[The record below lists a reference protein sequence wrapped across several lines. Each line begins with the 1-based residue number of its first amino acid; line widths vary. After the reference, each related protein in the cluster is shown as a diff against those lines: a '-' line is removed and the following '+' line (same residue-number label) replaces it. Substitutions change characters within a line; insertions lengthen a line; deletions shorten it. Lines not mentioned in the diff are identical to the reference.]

1 MLFYI
6 SPMIL
11 YRYILRNHFA
21 PFFFSAFTLMC
32 IFILQFMMK
41 FADRLVGKGLDTWV
55 VIKLIVFNLAWMV
68 VLVIP
73 MAALVSTLMAFG
85 NMSQNNEITIIKS
98 SGTSLYKMMSPVL
111 FASIIIGYLLFVFND
126 DVLPDANHQAK
137 VLGQDISRKKPTL
150 SLEPGIFSQEIP
162 NYAILVREIEQKTGR
177 LGTITLYDYTN
188 PVKINIVTA
197 EEGKIYFSKD
207 QTKLIMD
214 LQKGEIHESD
224 AAGTSLYRK
233 LVFEKHRIAMNADQ
247 FSFQQSAPGGP
258 RGERE
263 LSTVVMNVIVDSLL
277 ASKKEF
283 KKALADETQKYF
295 YTDSSSAY
303 LYGKQPWV
311 SEKEL
316 IYTRALEKIKTAK
329 NVIISSLK
337 RIEYVQGEINKYDV
351 EIYKKYTLPAACIV
365 FVLIGAPLGTMT
377 RKGGF
382 GVAASISLFFFLIYW
397 AFLNGGEKLAERNFF
412 SPFWGMWSANIV
424 IGIAGIILIYKAV
437 QESVTINFDFL
448 KKFIPKN
455 WRPQEEE
462 TNGNL

>member
-1 MLFYI
+1 
-6 SPMIL
+6 MIL

-55 VIKLIVFNLAWMV
+55 ILKLIAFNLAWMV
-68 VLVIP
+68 VLVVP

-111 FASIIIGYLLFVFND
+111 ITSIIIGYLLFVFND

-150 SLEPGIFSQEIP
+150 SLEPGIFSQEVP
-162 NYAILVREIEQKTGR
+162 NYAILARDIDQKTGS
-177 LGTITLYDYTN
+177 LGIITLYDYTN

-197 EEGKIYFSKD
+197 KEGKIYFSKD

-263 LSTVVMNVIVDSLL
+263 LSTVAMNEIVDSLL

-283 KKALADETQKYF
+283 AKALTEETEKYF
-295 YTDSSSAY
+295 YNDSSSAF
-303 LYGKQPWV
+303 LYGKQPPV

-316 IYTRALEKIKTAK
+316 IYIRASEKIKTAK
-329 NVIISSLK
+329 NVIVSNLK

-351 EIYKKYTLPAACIV
+351 EIYKKYTLPVACIV

-397 AFLNGGEKLAERNFF
+397 AFLIGGEKLAERNFF
-412 SPFWGMWSANIV
+412 SPFWGMWSANLV
-424 IGIAGIILIYKAV
+424 IGVAGIILTYKAV

-448 KKFIPKN
+448 KKIIPKN
-455 WRPQEEE
+455 WRPQDEEN
-462 TNGNL
+462 NGNL